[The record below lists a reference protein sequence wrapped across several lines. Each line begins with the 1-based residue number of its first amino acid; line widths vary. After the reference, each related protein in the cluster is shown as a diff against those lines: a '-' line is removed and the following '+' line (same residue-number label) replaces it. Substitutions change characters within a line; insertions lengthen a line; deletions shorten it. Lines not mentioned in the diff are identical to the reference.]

1 MNKKEVLST
10 IRVLLG
16 LEKFADA
23 TLVDGTK
30 VTNDMSDELAEGQKL
45 YVIDAE
51 GNKVDAPEGE
61 HTTDSGITV
70 TVDAEGIIT
79 GIARPD
85 EGAEGS
91 LEAKKDKMMDDA
103 KKEKMMDSPGE
114 KLLEVAENV
123 AELGLTPEAVLEMVA
138 PIVEEVAALKDEVA
152 TMKKAFEDYKNGPAA
167 EKMSKR
173 FNKFSQNTTSPEDA
187 YARIAK
193 IKAEMH
199 GKK

>member
-91 LEAKKDKMMDDA
+91 LEAKK
-103 KKEKMMDSPGE
+103 EKMMDEAPGE

-123 AELGLTPEAVLEMVA
+123 AELGLSPEAVLEMVA

-173 FNKFSQNTTSPEDA
+173 FNKFSQNTASPEDA

>member
-51 GNKVDAPEGE
+51 GNKVQAPEGE

-91 LEAKKDKMMDDA
+91 LEAKK
-103 KKEKMMDSPGE
+103 EKMMDETPGE

-138 PIVEEVAALKDEVA
+138 PIVEEVAALKDEVE

-173 FNKFSQNTTSPEDA
+173 FNKFSQNVTSPEDA